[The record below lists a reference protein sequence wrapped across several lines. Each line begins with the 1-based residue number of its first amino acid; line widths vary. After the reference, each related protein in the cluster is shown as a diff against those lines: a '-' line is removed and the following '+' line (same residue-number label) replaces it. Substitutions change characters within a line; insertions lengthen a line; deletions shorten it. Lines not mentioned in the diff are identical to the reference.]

1 MRGFLL
7 VLLLSPGTPA
17 ALAHP
22 GSAHAGGAHPG
33 GKVLLTIDEALRLTF
48 PDCEFERQTV
58 YLTKEQKSRAGK
70 LARVDLASGIAR
82 PYVVKKKGKVVG
94 TAYFDTHKVRTKRE
108 TVMVAVD
115 AKGKIRRVELL
126 AFAEPDDYIPRG
138 KWYGQF
144 KGKQL
149 DDGLNLKRE
158 IKGVTGATMTAR
170 ATLSA
175 VRRTLSIHQ
184 VLFGKP
190 GP

>member
-1 MRGFLL
+1 MRG
-7 VLLLSPGTPA
+7 LLLILLLCLGAPA
-17 ALAHP
+17 VRSNP
-22 GSAHAGGAHPG
+22 GGAHSG
-33 GKVLLTIDEALRLTF
+33 GKVLLTVDEALKLTY

-58 YLTKEQKSRAGK
+58 YLTDEQKKQVEK
-70 LARVDLASGIAR
+70 LARVDLKRGIAR

-108 TVMVAVD
+108 TVMIAVD
-115 AKGKIRRVELL
+115 ARGKVLRVELL
-126 AFAEPDDYIPRG
+126 AFAEPEDYIPRG

-149 DDGLNLKRE
+149 DDGLNLKRD

-175 VRRTLSIHQ
+175 VRRSLALHE

-190 GP
+190 AS